1 MSAQQLALE
10 LDDARASAIAVW
22 GELPAGTR
30 TEIVTAMAGLVARIL
45 EAERDE

>member
-10 LDDARASAIAVW
+10 LDAGTSAIAVW
-22 GELPAGTR
+22 DELPAGTQMR
-30 TEIVTAMAGLVARIL
+30 IVTALAGLVARIL